1 MDDTTLRALFTVI
14 QCGSFSKAAAQL
26 GYTQSGITHMMNRL
40 ETELGCR
47 LFQRTSHG
55 VHLSKAG
62 EHLLPYMQ
70 DVLAACDTL
79 RQEASGSSE
88 ASNRVLRVGCYGSI
102 ARGWMP
108 QVLPAFRRL
117 HPEIRVEVLVRGREL
132 LQALEED
139 RINLAL
145 VDDHSFRHFKWV
157 PLISSPLVAV
167 VPLDYPWTE
176 PTITMEALLQS
187 PFLST
192 PEQYVDPLLPP
203 DLIRLQVDASDDAT
217 VLAMIAAGMGVS
229 VLPAL
234 SLAGY
239 EEKVRTIP
247 LRQPIQCRLGI
258 AMKPLRGA
266 SAPTRSFVSYLKQYT
281 NNPMV

>member
-88 ASNRVLRVGCYGSI
+88 ASSRVLRVGCYGSI

-132 LQALEED
+132 LQAGIPPG
-139 RINLAL
+139 R
-145 VDDHSFRHFKWV
+145 
-157 PLISSPLVAV
+157 PLG
-167 VPLDYPWTE
+167 
-176 PTITMEALLQS
+176 EALHRL
-187 PFLST
+187 LEAVIVGAADNT
-192 PEQYVDPLLPP
+192 PEG
-203 DLIRLQVDASDDAT
+203 LIAYLEGER
-217 VLAMIAAGMGVS
+217 AAGQ
-229 VLPAL
+229 A
-234 SLAGY
+234 A
-239 EEKVRTIP
+239 EKP
-247 LRQPIQCRLGI
+247 
-258 AMKPLRGA
+258 
-266 SAPTRSFVSYLKQYT
+266 
-281 NNPMV
+281 

>member
-1 MDDTTLRALFTVI
+1 MDDTTLRALFTVTD
-14 QCGSFSKAAAQL
+14 CGSFSKAAAQL

-40 ETELGCR
+40 ETDLGCR
-47 LFQRTSHG
+47 LFERTSHG

-88 ASNRVLRVGCYGSI
+88 ARSRVLRVGSYPGI
-102 ARGWMP
+102 ARNWIP
-108 QVLPAFRRL
+108 QVLPAFHKL

-132 LQALEED
+132 LQMLEED
-139 RINLAL
+139 RIDLAL
-145 VDDHSFRHFKWV
+145 VDDHSFRHFEWV

-167 VPLDYPWTE
+167 VPLDYPWAE
-176 PTITMEALLQS
+176 DTIPMEALLQS

-192 PEQYVDPLLPP
+192 PEQYVDPLLPA

-217 VLAMIAAGMGVS
+217 VLSMISAGMGVS
-229 VLPAL
+229 VMSRL
-234 SLAGY
+234 SVMGY
-239 EEKVRTIP
+239 EDKVRTIP

-266 SAPTRSFVSYLKQYT
+266 SAPTRSFVAFLKQYT
-281 NNPMV
+281 SDPLF